1 MKTRNLEEYL
11 VKQEEKKKANLP
23 SVTWPL
29 LGKVSV
35 VVEKLFIFAICVMKG
50 TTSVRW
56 QLIFVCCSCK
66 RLRWI
71 IEIQRKQ
78 QLRLNEN
85 RLNRRLLNSG
95 SSREFFVDECRSVV
109 FSTTKKFVAT
119 VRVCMLAAAYSRTMT
134 NKLRKR
140 YRYKNICS
148 CCWRFVKFDKHLSLF
163 EQKKF
168 LFLG

>member
-1 MKTRNLEEYL
+1 M
-11 VKQEEKKKANLP
+11 
-23 SVTWPL
+23 
-29 LGKVSV
+29 GKVSV

-50 TTSVRW
+50 TTSVWW

-78 QLRLNEN
+78 QLRSNEN

-109 FSTTKKFVAT
+109 FLKKNFVAT

-163 EQKKF
+163 EQKNFCFWVNPYCCFCYCFGVVSVSVGF
-168 LFLG
+168 LFCFVLILL

>member
-11 VKQEEKKKANLP
+11 VKQEEKKANLP

-50 TTSVRW
+50 TSVRW

-78 QLRLNEN
+78 QLRSNEN
-85 RLNRRLLNSG
+85 RLNRRLLSSG

-109 FSTTKKFVAT
+109 FSTTTK
-119 VRVCMLAAAYSRTMT
+119 
-134 NKLRKR
+134 
-140 YRYKNICS
+140 ICS
-148 CCWRFVKFDKHLSLF
+148 NGTRLYVGCRLLKDDDKQT
-163 EQKKF
+163 EKKIQIQKY
-168 LFLG
+168 LQLLLEVC

>member
-1 MKTRNLEEYL
+1 M
-11 VKQEEKKKANLP
+11 
-23 SVTWPL
+23 
-29 LGKVSV
+29 GKVSV

-50 TTSVRW
+50 TTSVWW

-95 SSREFFVDECRSVV
+95 SSREFFVDECRSV
-109 FSTTKKFVAT
+109 FFFNFVAT

-163 EQKKF
+163 EQKKI